1 MDLILWRHAQAEDG
15 WPDAARALTGRGAK
29 DAAAVASWLRAR
41 LPDAGVTVLCSP
53 TVRTRR
59 TAEALALPVDVS
71 ERIGPAAS
79 VDDVIEACGW
89 SSGRD
94 GTVVVVG
101 HQPWIGQVAAALV
114 TGRAEPWPV
123 RKGAFWWLSRRARGE
138 VLVRAALSPD
148 LLR

>member
-1 MDLILWRHAQAEDG
+1 MDLILWRHAQAEEG
-15 WPDAARALTGRGAK
+15 SPDSARPLTSRGEK
-29 DAAAVASWLRAR
+29 DAAAVAAWLRKR
-41 LPDAGVTVLCSP
+41 LPDPGVTVLCSP

-59 TAEALALPVDVS
+59 TAAALALPVDVS
-71 ERIGPAAS
+71 ERIGPGAS
-79 VDDVIEACGW
+79 VDDVVEACGW

-94 GTVVVVG
+94 GTVIVVG

-123 RKGAFWWLSRRARGE
+123 RKGAFWWLSERAHGE
-138 VLVRAALSPD
+138 VLVKAALSPD